1 MELRPLF
8 CDKRKIRVSV
18 FSPENK
24 INSLASSV
32 PRTESAYFGTSS
44 LRKLDQ
50 GPGLTFYG
58 YNLFQFYRLALVN
71 VRNADLH

>member
-44 LRKLDQ
+44 LRKLD
-50 GPGLTFYG
+50 
-58 YNLFQFYRLALVN
+58 
-71 VRNADLH
+71 